1 MTNNRDRRSHR
12 MKELRIKDKVEW
24 ENRKMVTSN
33 WQLQIKQLRM
43 KKHQIIKK
51 REHRMTE
58 HQMTLN
64 ETTSNGE
71 YQILRSGNT
80 EMRRSIEKHPQLPF
94 WWSFNVCKTTGA
106 LEKAK
111 SFYDVNKNENLQYRL
126 VFFQCS
132 FQFDANV
139 FNVPAIGITG

>member
-1 MTNNRDRRSHR
+1 
-12 MKELRIKDKVEW
+12 
-24 ENRKMVTSN
+24 
-33 WQLQIKQLRM
+33 M

-94 WWSFNVCKTTGA
+94 
-106 LEKAK
+106 
-111 SFYDVNKNENLQYRL
+111 
-126 VFFQCS
+126 
-132 FQFDANV
+132 
-139 FNVPAIGITG
+139 